1 MPKSFGQERYYSE
14 RNPLSYP
21 EAHSDK
27 ADEAYGFFKDALGA
41 RRRKKEEKSA
51 RERVETAVER
61 WSSRTREKVRTEMKF
76 KFNYDGAQESVP
88 VRVEDRV
95 PPPFVE
101 LFKQHSDPLI
111 WRLLLERSKLETTA
125 KGLRLVGKNF
135 RRMERSFEDMV
146 PSDTEKSDVMSSRRL
161 VEALLSM
168 LEDSSVLESFG
179 SIRGDVLGAYFFR
192 VPEIQIYWLPIAV
205 TAKALDISLEAL
217 TVVVLLHERAHAYTH
232 KGFDVDGAQWP
243 TPDFARADL
252 SVVEGLAQYYT
263 WAVCRKMEEEYPT
276 WIGAFDR
283 LLKFQP
289 DPYREHSRWNPD
301 GERAGEAIRG
311 AMNSARAQPIYN
323 ADRFEEMVE
332 QVRGQLSE

>member
-1 MPKSFGQERYYSE
+1 MSKSFGQERYYSE
-14 RNPLSYP
+14 HNPSNYP

-27 ADEAYGFFKDALGA
+27 ADKAYDFFKDALGA
-41 RRRKKEEKSA
+41 RRRKEEEKSA

-76 KFNYDGAQESVP
+76 KFSYDGAQESVP

-95 PPPFVE
+95 PPPFVK
-101 LFKQHSDPLI
+101 LFEQHPEPLI
-111 WRLLLERSKLETTA
+111 WRLLLDRSKLETTA
-125 KGLRLVGKNF
+125 KGLQLVGKNF
-135 RRMERSFEDMV
+135 ERMEESFENMV
-146 PSDTEKSDVMSSRRL
+146 PSDTEESDVTSSYRL
-161 VEALLSM
+161 VKALLNM
-168 LEDSSVLESFG
+168 LEESSVLESFG

-217 TVVVLLHERAHAYTH
+217 TVVVLLHERSHAYTH

-243 TPDFARADL
+243 TSDFAEADL

-283 LLKFQP
+283 LLKFQS
-289 DPYREHSRWNPD
+289 DPYREHHRWGPD
-301 GERAGEAIRG
+301 SERAGEAIRG
-311 AMNSARAQPIYN
+311 AMNSARAQPIHDAN
-323 ADRFEEMVE
+323 QFGKMVE
-332 QVRGQLSE
+332 RVRDQLNE